1 MNDDLYYEHYTL
13 LCKNIMNPMR
23 LRIIE
28 AIGRQKLNVS
38 DIQSRMKTAISMSNL
53 SNHLTALF
61 NIGVVS
67 REKKG
72 NFIFYFLVEP
82 DLLDV
87 LDKMRKVTDSICSHR
102 NPSTNMINDTPVET
116 KKNSVFPH
124 E

>member
-1 MNDDLYYEHYTL
+1 MNNDLYYEHYAL

-28 AIGRQKLNVS
+28 AIGKEKLNVS
-38 DIQSRMKTAISMSNL
+38 EIQNRVKITISMSNL
-53 SNHLTALF
+53 SNHLTALY
-61 NIGVVS
+61 NVGVVG

-82 DLLDV
+82 GLLDV
-87 LDKMRKVTDSICSHR
+87 LDKMRNITDSIRTHR
-102 NPSTNMINDTPVET
+102 NPSTSMMNDTPVEI
-116 KKNSVFPH
+116 